1 MNRTPLYPH
10 TAAYALEHGEL
21 EQYCASLQ
29 ANIACKNAIEAAI
42 RQYFDGMHLNEAA
55 VTEVMSAYGKERI
68 CYVVANTLQQK
79 SWDGRFSPSNK
90 AWAAQFEI
98 AAAVRPDYDS
108 RVAFVVDSHPAV
120 LDGFTGLLRRE
131 CEKPSLYE
139 RMEKAS
145 VQRKAGSRSHDKPL
159 NKEGTRAMSL
169 AREIQVKFRMTR
181 QERELLEEKMAL
193 AGTVNMGAYLR
204 KMAIDGYVLR
214 LDLPELREMIFL
226 LRRCSGNLN
235 QIAKRANESGR
246 IYETDLAEIQEQLDE
261 LWNTAR
267 EILLALS
274 KKE

>member
-21 EQYCASLQ
+21 EQYRASLQ

-42 RQYFDGMHLNEAA
+42 RQHFDGMHLNEAA
-55 VTEVMSAYGKERI
+55 VTEVVAAYGKERI

-79 SWDGRFSPSNK
+79 NWDERFSSSNK

-98 AAAVRPDYDS
+98 AATARPDYD
-108 RVAFVVDSHPAV
+108 RRGAFVVDSHPAV
-120 LDGFTGLLRRE
+120 LD
-131 CEKPSLYE
+131 
-139 RMEKAS
+139 
-145 VQRKAGSRSHDKPL
+145 VQADSPQQAEGAG
-159 NKEGTRAMSL
+159 AMSL
-169 AREIQVKFRMTR
+169 VREIQVKFRMTR

-193 AGTVNMGAYLR
+193 AGTANMGAYLR

-214 LDLPELREMIFL
+214 LDLPEIREMISL

-246 IYETDLAEIQEQLDE
+246 IYETDLAEIQEQLNG

-267 EILLALS
+267 EILLALNE
-274 KKE
+274 KE